1 MERQRKQKKNQTII
15 NIKMASRLSISSL
28 IREQIKMVTILK
40 ERNPIQSKLPNSL
53 ILTMLHSKKKDSQMT
68 ISLANL
74 LERLKQKTLENTHS
88 LQVQMMDQDFGSTE
102 RNLLKTGDSMEQEKE
117 EDLLNFQKVG
127 TISKPL
133 ILRMVVVHQWLFRG
147 KVQTLKIRKN
157 FSMDH
162 MKIKSRK

>member
-1 MERQRKQKKNQTII
+1 
-15 NIKMASRLSISSL
+15 
-28 IREQIKMVTILK
+28 
-40 ERNPIQSKLPNSL
+40 
-53 ILTMLHSKKKDSQMT
+53 
-68 ISLANL
+68 
-74 LERLKQKTLENTHS
+74 
-88 LQVQMMDQDFGSTE
+88 MMDQDFGSTE